1 MMNEPIRIV
10 VMGTGPFAVPM
21 FRALLASRFEIVSLV
36 TQPLREG
43 RGHRPLPKPPMR
55 EVAEQHALPIF
66 DPASINTP
74 EAREQLS
81 AWKADLFVVADYG
94 QILAPETLATAHLG
108 GINLHGSLLP
118 KYRGAA
124 PINWAIY
131 RGERETG
138 VTVIHMTP
146 QVDAGPCIAQ
156 ASIPIGDME
165 TAPDLEHR
173 LSELGGPLIVATIER
188 LLRGDCQPLPQVAAQ
203 ASSAR
208 RLRKTDGEVD
218 WTKSAEQIARQVRA
232 FEPWPR
238 TSTCWHRAGHPPLR
252 LILGPVLVRE
262 SNAHEPPGT
271 VLRAA
276 GDELLIATGAGV
288 AQLRIVQPAG
298 KRMLEVGEFLR
309 GYPIHSG
316 DRFGPESLGANS

>member
-1 MMNEPIRIV
+1 MSEPIRVV

-21 FRALLASRFEIVSLV
+21 FRALLASRFEMVALV

-43 RGHRPLPKPPMR
+43 RSHRPLPKPPMR
-55 EVAEQHALPIF
+55 ELAEQHRLPIF
-66 DPASINTP
+66 DPVSINTP
-74 EAREQLS
+74 EAREQLAS
-81 AWKADLFVVADYG
+81 WQADLFVVADYG
-94 QILAPETLATAHLG
+94 QILAPETLATARLG

-131 RGERETG
+131 RSERETG

-156 ASIPIGDME
+156 ASIAIGDEE
-165 TAPDLEHR
+165 TAPELEHR
-173 LSELGGPLIVATIER
+173 LAELGGPLIVATIER
-188 LLRGDCQPLPQVAAQ
+188 LLRGECQPLPQVAAQ

-208 RLRKTDGEVD
+208 RLRKSDGEVD
-218 WTKSAEQIARQVRA
+218 WQQSAEQIARQVRA

-238 TSTCWHRAGHPPLR
+238 TSTSWHRDAHPPLR
-252 LILGPVLVRE
+252 LILGPVMVLE
-262 SNAHEPPGT
+262 SQSDAPPGT

-276 GDELLIATGAGV
+276 GNELQIATGSGV
-288 AQLRIVQPAG
+288 AQLRRVQPAG
-298 KRMLEVGEFLR
+298 KRMLEAGEFLR
-309 GYPIHSG
+309 GYPLQPG
-316 DRFGPESLGANS
+316 DRLGPDSVGPIS